1 MAKRGKP
8 QRWVPYKHDSSEERM
23 PRGLYYKEILEDS
36 VGELDSLPDPEFVAK
51 VNEPE
56 KLILSALAGKAPNL
70 IGSKV
75 EMHNIYRDDKQ
86 WHAPV
91 IDLDMPCRLL
101 PSSTLEHYHLYI
113 DQAVEW
119 ENYAKL
125 LKALRDCHFISFGYY
140 QAAMKHKETYVRWG
154 TTKQQERSEDG

>member
-1 MAKRGKP
+1 MARSKP
-8 QRWVPYKHDSSEERM
+8 ERWMPYKHDSSVERM

-36 VGELDSLPDPEFVAK
+36 VGDLAAIPDPEYIAQ

-56 KLILSALAGKAPNL
+56 KLILSTLADKAPNL

-75 EMHNIYRDDKQ
+75 DMNMTYRDDTE

-101 PSSTLEHYHLYI
+101 PSSTPEHYHLYI
-113 DQAVEW
+113 DQAVDW
-119 ENYAKL
+119 KNYAQL
-125 LKALRDCHFISFGYY
+125 LKALRDCHFISYGYY
-140 QAAMKHKETYVRWG
+140 EAAMKHKETYVRWG
-154 TTKQQERSEDG
+154 TTKQQERDKHG

>member
-1 MAKRGKP
+1 MARKP
-8 QRWVPYKHDSSEERM
+8 PERWVPYKHESSVERM

-36 VGELDSLPDPEFVAK
+36 VGDIDSVPDPEYVAQ

-56 KLILSALAGKAPNL
+56 KLILSTLAGRPPNL

-75 EMHNIYRDDKQ
+75 EMNITYRDTKE

-101 PSSTLEHYHLYI
+101 PSSTPEHYHLYI
-113 DQAVEW
+113 DQTVEW

-125 LKALRDCHFISFGYY
+125 LKALRDCHFISYGYY

-154 TTKQQERSEDG
+154 TTKQQELGEDG